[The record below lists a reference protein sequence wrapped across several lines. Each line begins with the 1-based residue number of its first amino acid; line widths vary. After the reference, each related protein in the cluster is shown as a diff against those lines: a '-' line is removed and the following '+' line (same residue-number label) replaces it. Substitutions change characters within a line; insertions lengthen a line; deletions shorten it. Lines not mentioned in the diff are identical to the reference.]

1 MAMQH
6 CARARRGVRDRA
18 VKELRRNE
26 WVTIGLAARRL
37 NTSQA
42 VIRQWLHR
50 NKTIARKGRL
60 VLFLHVEETEA
71 RMRDV
76 AS

>member
-1 MAMQH
+1 
-6 CARARRGVRDRA
+6 

-37 NTSQA
+37 NTNTA

-50 NKTIARKGRL
+50 NKAIARKGRL

-71 RMRDV
+71 KMRDV